1 LFQTPQDRQ
10 VRTPVHDT
18 VQLPGH
24 SPHTRHARRQ
34 LLRRNFNGKH
44 ALFAPSGER
53 TWCGRAR
60 VASPQGYVQG
70 QGTTLTAGRRR
81 AGPAQLPPRTC
92 PSRNDQI
99 MHVPRYN
106 DSAMRAPAVTFKA
119 QCPRAMPARSSM
131 PAPKPGGYL
140 RAARTR
146 GLLRLSRVPPP
157 FECSHARL
165 PRLPHPAA
173 ALVKAHGCEAQQTR
187 PRDVHRAAHALP
199 LGRVVHG
206 SADPLREELRHGV

>member
-1 LFQTPQDRQ
+1 M
-10 VRTPVHDT
+10 
-18 VQLPGH
+18 
-24 SPHTRHARRQ
+24 
-34 LLRRNFNGKH
+34 
-44 ALFAPSGER
+44 
-53 TWCGRAR
+53 WCGRAR

-206 SADPLREELRHGV
+206 SADPLREELRHGVRTRVGNADAAADGDDRRAGARQEGSVRTRFNRRVDERLEGEHVRAVLLV